1 MQGKKKYTPKLFV
14 NFRLDEAVPD
24 DNFYKILKKH
34 LDLKF
39 VYIATESVY
48 SHTGRPGIDPV
59 VFFKMLLVGYL
70 ENICTDRKLERE
82 FQNRLDLRYFIDHDL
97 EDAIPDHSTIC
108 KTRKRIPREVFDKVF
123 DHILKMCVVAGMVQ
137 GTTQSIDSAYIK
149 ANASLDSM
157 DETKLVDR
165 DHDEYLREIF
175 EQDVPDTMTIK
186 DKADRVNKLQKDLE
200 MHARSRR
207 KKYEI
212 FTGPKRN
219 RKGRTYSNATHRSL
233 TDPDARVAT
242 KPGKPRMLCYTS
254 TMAVDT
260 HDNVITNISA
270 EHASR
275 KDSQL
280 LIRNTK
286 QVMSRLE
293 EQGLKVST
301 ILADAG
307 FSSGENYRMLEDIGM
322 EALIPVHGTYETHR
336 GEFKYD
342 GRKRAFICPNG
353 QALEVR
359 YTRNSEGRP
368 TVVYRSKKKIC
379 DKCPLREGCVSKKG
393 IKEISSTPYK
403 PEYERMIKR
412 LKTKKGKA
420 LYLKRMHT
428 VEPVFGSLQ
437 QYYGLRWMNV
447 RGKNSATKVMLMSAA
462 AFNLKKWVKKLIQE
476 GQTQVLIEIYR
487 LRTLY
492 VYLTGIKSNSLTL
505 STGAY
510 VMNLSTLSDFRN
522 KLKLR

>member
-14 NFRLDEAVPD
+14 NFRLDEQIPA
-24 DNFYKILKKH
+24 DNFYRILKQK
-34 LDLKF
+34 LDLSF
-39 VYIATESVY
+39 VYKETESVY

-70 ENICTDRKLERE
+70 ENICTDRALERL
-82 FQNRLDLRYFIDHDL
+82 FQLRLDLLYFIDHDIG
-97 EDAIPDHSTIC
+97 DSVPDHSTIC

-123 DHILKMCVVAGMVQ
+123 DHILRICVDAGMVQ
-137 GTTQSIDSAYIK
+137 GTTQSIDSAYIT
-149 ANASLDSM
+149 ANASLNSM

-165 DHDEYLREIF
+165 DHDEYLREVF
-175 EQDVPDTMTIK
+175 EQDVPDSMTIA
-186 DKADRVNKLQKDLE
+186 DKAARVTKLQKDLE

-212 FTGPKRN
+212 FTGPNRN

-233 TDPDARVAT
+233 TDPDARIAT

-260 HDNVITNISA
+260 QENVITNISA
-270 EHASR
+270 EHASK

-286 QVMSRLE
+286 KVMSRLE
-293 EQGLKVST
+293 DQGLKVDT

-307 FSSGENYRMLEDIGM
+307 FSSGENYKLLEVLKVN
-322 EALIPVHGTYETHR
+322 ALMPVHGTYETHR
-336 GEFKYD
+336 GDFKYD
-342 GRKRAFICPNG
+342 GRKNAFICPNN
-353 QALEVR
+353 QALKPTYYR
-359 YTRNSEGRP
+359 KTEGRP
-368 TVVYRSKKKIC
+368 TAVYRSKKKIC
-379 DKCPLREGCVSKKG
+379 DACPLRNGCVTQKG

-403 PEYERMIKR
+403 KEYERMLKR

-437 QYYGLRWMNV
+437 EYYGLRRMNV
-447 RGKNSATKVMLMSAA
+447 RGRNSANKVMLMAAA
-462 AFNLKKWVKKLIQE
+462 AFNLKKWIKKLVKESKNRLEIAILILTHINRRYVGRNLIISIFNNRIHYAE
-476 GQTQVLIEIYR
+476 CQTIRSV
-487 LRTLY
+487 
-492 VYLTGIKSNSLTL
+492 
-505 STGAY
+505 
-510 VMNLSTLSDFRN
+510 
-522 KLKLR
+522 